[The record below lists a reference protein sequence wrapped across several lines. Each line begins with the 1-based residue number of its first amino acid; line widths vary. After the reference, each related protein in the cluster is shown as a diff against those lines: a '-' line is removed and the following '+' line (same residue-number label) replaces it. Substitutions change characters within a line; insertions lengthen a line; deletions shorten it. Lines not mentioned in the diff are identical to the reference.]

1 MVQPERSTMAYGQT
15 RTAAEVDAG
24 LRSYMLRVYN
34 YMSLGVAFTGAVALI
49 VAMNPAAVQTV
60 ASLFWVFFPLEGE
73 EGGGRPLADVAHVEV
88 LAVAILD
95 PAVLGVDRLMAAF
108 AGMSLVGYTTKKN
121 LGPMGA
127 FLSMATI
134 GILIAL
140 LVNVFLVQSSMFHM
154 GLSVVVVLV
163 FAGLTAYETQQIKNW
178 YASNDGH
185 DVVTRKA
192 IFGAFLLY
200 GSFVTMFIWIL
211 NILGMLRGE

>member
-1 MVQPERSTMAYGQT
+1 
-15 RTAAEVDAG
+15 
-24 LRSYMLRVYN
+24 
-34 YMSLGVAFTGAVALI
+34 
-49 VAMNPAAVQTV
+49 
-60 ASLFWVFFPLEGE
+60 
-73 EGGGRPLADVAHVEV
+73 
-88 LAVAILD
+88 
-95 PAVLGVDRLMAAF
+95 
-108 AGMSLVGYTTKKN
+108 MSLVGYTTKKN